1 MPRVARLPVGT
12 SRERRSM
19 QMRLL
24 ALILV
29 IGACASTGSTPG
41 ASDASPE
48 QQVWVEF
55 VRVMQSEPYPAQDI
69 RPYYE
74 NLREPMAGFLEQM
87 RAKADWREWHNAP
100 RVFRVEDHAHF
111 IIPLTFD
118 GQSARYS
125 FSFVKEGD
133 RWHFQH
139 LEAITLPFDE
149 LGELP
154 LSGFPDLPAPGKAYI
169 REEIEI
175 SKDVRFFNTLAAL
188 RDTTAALDW
197 FKDGRGYA
205 LTARAWIPFV
215 PPPQAFI
222 LYACWEQANLRG
234 NEVVLERLD
243 PDFALIR
250 IQAIY
255 FRLYENAAHLKQ
267 QISPE
272 HYWQLYETRWQ
283 NRAMAAGW
291 DLDLSCAAHE
301 CTFRFTKA
309 GSR

>member
-1 MPRVARLPVGT
+1 
-12 SRERRSM
+12 
-19 QMRLL
+19 MRLL

-29 IGACASTGSTPG
+29 AAACASTGSAPG

-48 QQVWVEF
+48 QQVWAGF

-87 RAKADWREWHNAP
+87 RAKADWREWHKAP

-149 LGELP
+149 LGKLP
-154 LSGFPDLPAPGKAYI
+154 LSGFPDLPEADKAYI
-169 REEIEI
+169 REEIAI
-175 SKDVRFFNTLAAL
+175 SNDVRFFNTLAAL
-188 RDTTAALDW
+188 LDTTAALDL
-197 FKDGRGYA
+197 FKDGHGYA
-205 LTARAWIPFV
+205 LAARAWIPFV

-234 NEVVLERLD
+234 NDVVLERLD
-243 PDFALIR
+243 PDLALIR
-250 IQAIY
+250 IRAIY

-272 HYWQLYETRWQ
+272 HYRQLYETRWQ

-309 GSR
+309 GSK